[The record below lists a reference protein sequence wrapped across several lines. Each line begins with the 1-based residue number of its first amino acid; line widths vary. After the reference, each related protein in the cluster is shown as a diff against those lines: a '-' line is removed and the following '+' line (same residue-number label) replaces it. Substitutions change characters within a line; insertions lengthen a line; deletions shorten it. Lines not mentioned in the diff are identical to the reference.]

1 MSGMRALLPR
11 GRALV
16 AVDVLIAAWVVLWI
30 VLGLA
35 IAGEVR
41 GLRQLSTTVG
51 RVGVAL
57 EQTGSTVD
65 GLSGVPL
72 VGDRIG
78 RTGRDISAAG
88 DSAVASGRHSRRSIH
103 NLSWMLGLFL
113 AVIPSAPVL
122 ALYLPARVLDARERR
137 TLRRHV
143 VANGASPALRRL
155 LARRALATLP
165 YQVLLELDADPLG
178 HWAPG
183 VLEELADAELARLG
197 LAPPRA
203 AGSWPARES

>member
-1 MSGMRALLPR
+1 MRALLPR
-11 GRALV
+11 GRALLG
-16 AVDVLIAAWVVLWI
+16 VDALIAAWVVLWI
-30 VLGLA
+30 VLGLT

-65 GLSGVPL
+65 GLSGLPL
-72 VGDRIG
+72 VGERVG
-78 RTGRDISAAG
+78 RTGRDIRAAG
-88 DSAVASGRHSRRSIH
+88 DSAVVSGRRSRRSIH

-113 AVIPSAPVL
+113 AVIPSAPIL
-122 ALYLPARVLDARERR
+122 ALYLPARILDARERR
-137 TLRRHV
+137 TLRRHI
-143 VANGASPALRRL
+143 ATHGTSPALRRL

-178 HWAPG
+178 DPG
-183 VLEELADAELARLG
+183 PRALGELADAELARLG
-197 LAPPRA
+197 LARSGAADPPQA
-203 AGSWPARES
+203 PARET